1 MDHFSWSAAGRSAK
15 KRKLGSVNRQTE
27 VLEALSHNH
36 LDDLVEAPALWKVAV
51 DSAFRRIPLR
61 PEHGRASWVAFM
73 VAGCV
78 YVSQHFA
85 CPFGACSS
93 VHAWERAGALLTTI
107 ARKLLRLPIFR
118 YVDDVFC
125 TDRCG
130 AICTLGAAS
139 IHVRC
144 RPESVEHALQCM
156 VRLIK
161 ALLGIDAVASHKAE
175 FGLHLT
181 VLGVELAPGSE
192 GFTCRMSRRKALK
205 CRGMI
210 AMHAR
215 RAGSPWPRLR
225 VLQ

>member
-1 MDHFSWSAAGRSAK
+1 M
-15 KRKLGSVNRQTE
+15 T
-27 VLEALSHNH
+27 
-36 LDDLVEAPALWKVAV
+36 PALWKVDV

-61 PEHGRASWVAFM
+61 PEHGWASWVAFM

-192 GFTCRMSRRKALK
+192 GFTCRMSCRKALK

-210 AMHAR
+210 IAALEAWELHSGCASKL
-215 RAGSPWPRLR
+215 AGRLSWGTQF
-225 VLQ
+225 LF